1 MSHSDQ
7 SNKGALRIDDVLAAL
22 DHPIRLRV
30 VRTLAD
36 GKEMTCHEVLPDT
49 TKSSASYHWRVLRE
63 NGIIE
68 QRREGRY
75 VYLRLR
81 RGELDRRFPG
91 VLEAVIRG

>member
-1 MSHSDQ
+1 
-7 SNKGALRIDDVLAAL
+7 
-22 DHPIRLRV
+22 
-30 VRTLAD
+30 
-36 GKEMTCHEVLPDT
+36 
-49 TKSSASYHWRVLRE
+49 VLRE

-81 RGELDRRFPG
+81 RDELDSRFPG